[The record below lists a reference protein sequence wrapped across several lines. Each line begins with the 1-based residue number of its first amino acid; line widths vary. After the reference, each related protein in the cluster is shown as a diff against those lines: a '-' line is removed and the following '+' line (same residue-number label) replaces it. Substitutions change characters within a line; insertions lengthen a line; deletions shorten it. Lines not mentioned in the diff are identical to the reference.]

1 MKIKCNCEK
10 LLGILAK
17 TDFNVFFNLPIE
29 LKSELLKMRQKEM
42 QRISKKKTRKNKI
55 SHIPIGEQIRDRVWK
70 KIEDEISYC
79 EFEEPLG
86 TDASPDVVADS
97 PLKSAKKHKNK

>member
-1 MKIKCNCEK
+1 MKIKCDCEE

-29 LKSELLKMRQKEM
+29 LKSKLLKMRQKEM

-55 SHIPIGEQIRDRVWK
+55 SHIPVWKEIRDRV
-70 KIEDEISYC
+70 
-79 EFEEPLG
+79 
-86 TDASPDVVADS
+86 
-97 PLKSAKKHKNK
+97 